1 LDHWKC
7 VATLKGDGQSQQ
19 LHPQAQV
26 IQSVNNK
33 GELGLKDLPLVS
45 FHSQFCQKKKFRIIG
60 ESPLI
65 MSLVFFLATQISVI
79 VENKTSNDKESHLE
93 EILKR

>member
-1 LDHWKC
+1 LWKANYLDHWKC

-26 IQSVNNK
+26 IQSANNY
-33 GELGLKDLPLVS
+33 LLLV
-45 FHSQFCQKKKFRIIG
+45 FIPDFVKKIRIIG

-65 MSLVFFLATQISVI
+65 MSLAFFLATQI
-79 VENKTSNDKESHLE
+79 L
-93 EILKR
+93 L